1 MDMTEA
7 VFADQKY
14 GKAALQKLAPT
25 DPNFRLY
32 LAGWL
37 GEKPP
42 FEVMEVRGAVFRHA
56 TRGPNKGKLS
66 IRIPG
71 TTRTVHLTAAEI
83 ASVGVAAS

>member
-1 MDMTEA
+1 MDMTQD
-7 VFADQKY
+7 VFADQNY
-14 GKAALQKLAPT
+14 GKAALQKMAPT

-56 TRGPNKGKLS
+56 TRGPNKGKLA
-66 IRIPG
+66 IRVPG
-71 TTRTVHLTAAEI
+71 TTRTVHVTAAEI
-83 ASVGVAAS
+83 ASIDATA